1 MFDRG
6 TPFGNAIMDTQ
17 GDKLL
22 IRVVNGVVQLE
33 KIDAGGKVQ

>member
-1 MFDRG
+1 MFDRS
-6 TPFGNAIMDTQ
+6 TAFGNAIMDAQ

-33 KIDAGGKVQ
+33 KIDASGNVQ